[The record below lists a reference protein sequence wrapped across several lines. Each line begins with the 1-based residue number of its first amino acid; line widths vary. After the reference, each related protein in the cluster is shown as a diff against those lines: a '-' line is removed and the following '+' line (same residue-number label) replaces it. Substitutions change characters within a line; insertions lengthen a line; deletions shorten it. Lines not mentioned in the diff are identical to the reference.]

1 MVAGESAFSSLWEG
15 LSVARAHPEPVGGL
29 REFRGLKE
37 GIRLEQVHFAHDG
50 KPVLSGLDVMIPAG
64 EFVAIQGESGS
75 GKTTL
80 ADLIVGLYQ
89 PGKGCILLDGVPLH
103 EFELASWRRSIGYV
117 LQESLLFDE
126 SVLMNVTLG
135 DPAYSREDAERA
147 LRMSGAWDFVSKKE
161 KGLDHQIG
169 ERGGIISGGERQRI
183 ALARALIGRPALLI
197 LDEATTALDPET
209 EQAICDTL
217 RTLSGDVTILSIS
230 HQTSMHAAA
239 DTTYTMKN
247 GRLELSAGT

>member
-1 MVAGESAFSSLWEG
+1 MGG
-15 LSVARAHPEPVGGL
+15 PVRRVCRFPRPVVL
-29 REFRGLKE
+29 PDDRVR
-37 GIRLEQVHFAHDG
+37 QV
-50 KPVLSGLDVMIPAG
+50 
-64 EFVAIQGESGS
+64 VAIHGESGS

-89 PGKGCILLDGVPLH
+89 PGKGCILLDGTPLH

-135 DPAYSREDAERA
+135 DPAYGQEDAERA
-147 LRMSGAWDFVSKKE
+147 LRMAGAWDFVSKKE

-169 ERGGIISGGERQRI
+169 ERGGIVSGGERQRI
-183 ALARALIGRPALLI
+183 SLARALIGRPALLI

-217 RTLSGDVTILSIS
+217 RTLGSGVTILSIS
-230 HQTSMHAAA
+230 HQAAMRAAA
-239 DTTYTMKN
+239 DSVYTMSN
-247 GRLELSAGT
+247 GRLELSTAT